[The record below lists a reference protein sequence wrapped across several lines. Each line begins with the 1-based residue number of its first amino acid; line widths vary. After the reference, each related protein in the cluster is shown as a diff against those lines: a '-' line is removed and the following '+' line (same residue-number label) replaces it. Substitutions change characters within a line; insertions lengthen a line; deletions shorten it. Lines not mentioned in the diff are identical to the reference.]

1 MNRSIPLLAG
11 VIVLAMGAALAADD
25 ESDRPQGVAASEWV
39 PVSERLGLVVV
50 AVPRQVN
57 ARPVQGLYLLPPI
70 NGYFM
75 LKAGGRWT
83 RLNLVVPPKGPG
95 AAG

>member
-1 MNRSIPLLAG
+1 MNRSISILAG
-11 VIVLAMGAALAADD
+11 VIVFALGAAAVVADT
-25 ESDRPQGVAASEWV
+25 SDRPEGVAASEWV
-39 PVSERLGLVVV
+39 PVSERLGLVIV
-50 AVPRQVN
+50 AGPRQVN

-75 LKAGGRWT
+75 VKAGGRWS

-95 AAG
+95 ATG

>member
-25 ESDRPQGVAASEWV
+25 ASDRPQGVAASEWV

-83 RLNLVVPPKGPG
+83 RLNLVVPAKGPG

>member
-1 MNRSIPLLAG
+1 MKRSIPILAG
-11 VIVLAMGAALAADD
+11 VIVLAVGAALAAA
-25 ESDRPQGVAASEWV
+25 EATDRPEGVAASEWV

-50 AVPRQVN
+50 AGPHQVN

-75 LKAGGRWT
+75 VKAGGRWS